1 MKHLILLFIC
11 LMSLTTGISQP
22 KGKNFYLIVGTYTN
36 RTSEGIYVYEFNT
49 TTGES
54 KAVSVATGLKNPSFL
69 TIAPDGKNVYA
80 VAENEPDGG
89 VYALQFD
96 AKAGQLKL
104 INEQLSKGAHPCYI
118 DIDQK
123 GKWLVLANYTGGS
136 VSVLPVN
143 SNKSIGELTQN
154 IPHTGSSVNP
164 ERQTSPHPHSA
175 VFAPRDNNVF
185 VPDLGQ
191 DKIIQYQ
198 LDPATGTMKATGTI
212 QAVAGSGPRHLA
224 FHPNKK
230 FAYVINELNAT
241 ITAYQYGKTLTPI
254 QTVKTLPDD
263 FKEQN
268 WCADI
273 HLSPDGRFLY
283 GTNRGH
289 NSIVSYKV
297 DPATGQLTFLER
309 QDVHGKWPRNFMI
322 DPTGNFLLVANQETD
337 NIAIFKRDQ
346 KTGKIQF
353 TGNEIKLSMPVCLR
367 MIAQK

>member
-1 MKHLILLFIC
+1 MKPLILIVIC
-11 LMSLTTGISQP
+11 LMSLTAESQP
-22 KGKNFYLIVGTYTN
+22 KNRKNFYLIIGTYTN
-36 RTSEGIYVYEFNT
+36 RTSEGIYVYEFNP

-54 KAVSVATGLKNPSFL
+54 KAISVAAGLKNPSFL
-69 TIAPDGKNVYA
+69 TISPDGMNVYS

-104 INEQLSKGAHPCYI
+104 INEQSSAGAHPCYI

-123 GKWLVLANYTGGS
+123 GKWLVVSNYTGGS
-136 VSVLPVN
+136 VSAYPVN
-143 SNKSIGELTQN
+143 ANRSIGVAQN
-154 IPHTGSSVNP
+154 VLHTGSSINP

-175 VFAPRDNNVF
+175 VFAPAGNDVF

-191 DKIIQYQ
+191 DKIIQYR
-198 LDPATGTMKATGTI
+198 LDPATGTMKTTGSV
-212 QAVAGSGPRHLA
+212 QAVAGSGPRHLV

-268 WCADI
+268 WCADL

-289 NSIVSYKV
+289 NSIVSYQV
-297 DPATGQLTFLER
+297 DATTGQLTFLER

-322 DPTGNFLLVANQETD
+322 DPTGNYLLVANQETD
-337 NIAIFKRDQ
+337 NIAIFRRDQ
-346 KTGKIQF
+346 KTGRLQF

>member
-1 MKHLILLFIC
+1 MIRLILLFIFC
-11 LMSLTTGISQP
+11 MALTTGGAQP
-22 KGKNFYLIVGTYTN
+22 KGNKKFYLIVGTYTH
-36 RTSEGIYVYEFNT
+36 RTSEGIYVYEFNPI
-49 TTGES
+49 TGES
-54 KAVSVATGLKNPSFL
+54 KSVSVANGLKNPSFL

-104 INEQLSKGAHPCYI
+104 LNEQSSSGAHPCYI

-123 GKWLVLANYTGGS
+123 GKWLVVSNYTGGS
-136 VSVLPVN
+136 VSAYPVN
-143 SNKSIGELTQN
+143 PNKSVGVAQN
-154 IPHTGSSVNP
+154 VSHTGSSVNP

-175 VFAPRDNNVF
+175 VFAPDGNDIF

-198 LDPATGTMKATGTI
+198 LDPATGMIKASGSI
-212 QAVAGSGPRHLA
+212 QAVAGSGPRHLV

-268 WCADI
+268 WCADL

-297 DPATGQLTFLER
+297 DPATGQLTFIER

-322 DPTGNFLLVANQETD
+322 DPTGNYLLVANQETD
-337 NIAIFKRDQ
+337 NITIFKRDQ
-346 KTGKIQF
+346 KTGTLQY
-353 TGNEIKLSMPVCLR
+353 TGKEIKLSMPVCLR
-367 MIAQK
+367 MVAQK